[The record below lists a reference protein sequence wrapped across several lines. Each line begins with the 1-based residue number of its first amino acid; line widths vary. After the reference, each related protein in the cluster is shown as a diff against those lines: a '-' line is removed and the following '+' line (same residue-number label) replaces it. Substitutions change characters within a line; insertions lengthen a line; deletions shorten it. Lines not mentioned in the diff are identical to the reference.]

1 MDRLE
6 ELVSENRFTIS
17 VVFPIVGAATF
28 LASAEGLLPGF
39 LEFNP
44 FFILFGTLV
53 MRTPL
58 IAGLRPLID
67 RKAGIGILAISL
79 YAYLIEFVGLS
90 TGWPYG
96 DFSYLISL
104 GPMVHGVPVGLPV
117 FFVPLVLNSFLL
129 VRLYDLKDFWER
141 FLAGV
146 GLVLLIDA
154 VLDPA
159 AVALGIWSYGGGLFY
174 GVPLSNFTGWL
185 LSASI
190 CLLVLEYV
198 FRDIDVESRL
208 RSTDYMLDDMVSF
221 VFLWGFINLYYLNP
235 VPVLI
240 AAGFGVALY
249 QNGRFSMA
257 VEELP
262 YFS

>member
-1 MDRLE
+1 MDKLE
-6 ELVSENRFTIS
+6 QLVSENRFTIS
-17 VVFPIVGAATF
+17 VIFPIVGAVTF
-28 LASAEGLLPGF
+28 LASAEGLLPEF

-44 FFILFGTLV
+44 YFILFGTLV

-58 IAGLRPLID
+58 IAGLKPLIN
-67 RKAGIGILAISL
+67 RKSAAGITAISL

-96 DFSYLISL
+96 EFSYTISL
-104 GPMVHGVPVGLPV
+104 GPMLHGVPIGLPI

-129 VRLYDLKDFWER
+129 VRLYDLQSFWKR
-141 FLAGV
+141 FSLSV

-174 GVPLSNFTGWL
+174 GVPLSNFMGWL

-190 CLLVLEYV
+190 CLLIIEYV
-198 FRDIDVESRL
+198 FQDIDVEGRL

-221 VFLWGFINLYYLNP
+221 VFLWGFINLYYLNL

-240 AAGFGVALY
+240 AAGFGTALY
-249 QNGRFSMA
+249 QNGRFSIA
-257 VEELP
+257 LEEIKDDI
-262 YFS
+262 

>member
-1 MDRLE
+1 MDRIE
-6 ELVSENRFTIS
+6 QLVSENRFTIS
-17 VVFPIVGAATF
+17 VIFPLVGAVTF

-44 FFILFGTLV
+44 LFILFGTLV

-58 IAGLRPLID
+58 IAGLKPLIN
-67 RKAGIGILAISL
+67 RKTAFGILAVSL
-79 YAYLIEFVGLS
+79 YSYLIEFVGLS

-96 DFSYLISL
+96 DFFYSISL
-104 GPMVHGVPVGLPV
+104 GPMIHGIPVGLPV

-129 VRLYDLKDFWER
+129 VRLYDIQSFWKR
-141 FLAGV
+141 FSLSV

-174 GVPLSNFTGWL
+174 GVPLSNFGGWL

-198 FRDIDVESRL
+198 FRDINVDGRL

-221 VFLWGFINLYYLNP
+221 VFLWGIINLYYLNP

-257 VEELP
+257 LEEIKDK
-262 YFS
+262 S